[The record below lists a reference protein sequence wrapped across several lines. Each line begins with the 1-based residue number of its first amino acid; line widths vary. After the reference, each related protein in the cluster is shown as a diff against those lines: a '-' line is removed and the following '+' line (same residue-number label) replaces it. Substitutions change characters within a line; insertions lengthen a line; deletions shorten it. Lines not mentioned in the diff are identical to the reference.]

1 MCHPFLQWVHR
12 FFLEPSSQIPLV
24 WFYMFS
30 FITHVSQAHV
40 TADWSHQADTPYCF
54 EFALRNIYLP
64 IFVEV

>member
-1 MCHPFLQWVHR
+1 
-12 FFLEPSSQIPLV
+12 
-24 WFYMFS
+24 MFS